1 MDLSLHNKEKS
12 KAKVK
17 CPECGS
23 KKVKVLMFMGAQPDG
38 YVCES
43 CNAVLDL
50 DTLRVLG
57 RKF

>member
-1 MDLSLHNKEKS
+1 MDLSLHKNAKPKV
-12 KAKVK
+12 KVK

-23 KKVKVLMFMGAQPDG
+23 KKVKVLMFMGTQPDG
-38 YVCES
+38 YVCQS

-50 DTLRVLG
+50 GTLQVLG